1 MSSAPRFSRS
11 LDSMRTQLD
20 QGQIQNL
27 LDDYF
32 EVEYSFRNTQKISQ
46 ELVGL
51 PPEEQAFVL
60 DWIRRAAST
69 HIEIAYR
76 FAQQAPEAFRRM
88 GRSMIE
94 AWLIQAMD
102 LYDISGLHAALAAI
116 TDMDVFI
123 EQGRERAAGALF
135 DEQVGVLLPF
145 VQGLSGRKLKLEK
158 SDYLYTDGEVIFLPA
173 VMAHLPNVRD
183 NFSLYKAAVAYHWA
197 QVRFG
202 TFRTDLVSYLESH
215 PIPERALHCF
225 HAVET
230 VRLNACIERELPGLF
245 REMRNLEWKL
255 NPEPSPAGWEQ
266 QVAFLQ
272 APGAT
277 AQDSL
282 DLSKGMINKALAK
295 SVLFHGQLK
304 PYVVLAVMQRRIE
317 REKAKLR
324 VALKLI
330 ADDLRQSNDE
340 QEPVDRFSLTPL
352 DDLAFSEEMHFELQV
367 NGKSVPLS
375 DEIKN
380 LTTSIIQDI
389 GDIPEEY
396 LTPAGPGEY
405 DLKDIE
411 EDGLKAEEVWSGA
424 YHEEGAYLYQ
434 EWDYRRKHYRKNWC
448 VVREMPVKEEHDDFV
463 AEVMCKYRRL
473 LASLRKTFEALRDED
488 RLLKRQ
494 VYGDGVDIDAFVE
507 AWADMHEGFEMT
519 DRLFTRMH
527 REERNIAVMFM
538 VDMSGSTRGWVN
550 QAEREALIL
559 LAESLETLG
568 DRYAIYGFTGMSRK
582 RCEVFPVKRF
592 DQPYDAG
599 VKARISGMRAGDYT
613 RMGAAIRHLSHRLNE
628 VEARTKLLITLSD
641 GKPDDY
647 HDDYRSQYG
656 IEDTRQAL
664 FEARRQGI
672 HSFCITIDEEGPDYL
687 PHMYGAAN
695 YTVVNEIEK
704 LPLKVSDI
712 YKKITT

>member
-1 MSSAPRFSRS
+1 
-11 LDSMRTQLD
+11 MRTQLD

>member
-1 MSSAPRFSRS
+1 
-11 LDSMRTQLD
+11 MRRQLD
-20 QGQIQNL
+20 QAQMRQL

-32 EVEYSFRNTQKISQ
+32 EVEYSFRNTQKIS
-46 ELVGL
+46 EALVGL
-51 PPEEQAFVL
+51 GPEEQAFIL
-60 DWIRRAAST
+60 DWIKRAAST
-69 HIEIAYR
+69 HIEIAYQ
-76 FAQQAPEAFRRM
+76 FAQQAPKALRLM
-88 GRSMIE
+88 DSPMIE
-94 AWLIQAMD
+94 AWLVQSMD
-102 LYDISGLHAALAAI
+102 LYDISGLHAALATI
-116 TDMDVFI
+116 RDMDVFV
-123 EQGRERAAGALF
+123 EQGRERASGALF
-135 DEQVGVLLPF
+135 DEQAGVLLPF

-158 SDYLYTDGEVIFLPA
+158 ADHLYTDGEVIFLPA

-183 NFSLYKAAVAYHWA
+183 NFLLYKAAVAYHWA

-202 TFRTDLVSYLESH
+202 TFRADLVTYLRSH
-215 PIPERALHCF
+215 PTPQRALHCF

-230 VRLNACIERELPGLF
+230 VRLNACIERELPGLY
-245 REMRNLEWKL
+245 REMRELECKL
-255 NPEPSPAGWEQ
+255 NPAPYPAGWEQ
-266 QVAFLQ
+266 QVAFLR
-272 APGAT
+272 APQST

-282 DLSKGMINKALAK
+282 DLSKGMIGNTVPKSALF
-295 SVLFHGQLK
+295 LGQLK
-304 PYVVLAVMQRRIE
+304 PDLVLAVMQRRIE

-324 VALKLI
+324 VALKAI
-330 ADDLRQSNDE
+330 ADDLQLPNED
-340 QEPVDRFSLTPL
+340 QEPIDRFSLTPL
-352 DDLAFSEEMHFELQV
+352 DDVEFAEEMQFELQV
-367 NGKSVPLS
+367 NGKSVPFS
-375 DEIKN
+375 EEIKN

-405 DLKDIE
+405 DLNDIE
-411 EDGLKAEEVWSGA
+411 EDRLKPEEVWSGT
-424 YHEEGAYLYQ
+424 YHEDGAYLYQ

-448 VVREMPVKEEHDDFV
+448 VVREMPVKEEYDDFV
-463 AEVMCKYRRL
+463 VGVMVKYRRL
-473 LASLRKTFEALRDED
+473 LSSLRKTFEALRDED

-507 AWADMHEGFEMT
+507 AWADMHKGLEMT

-538 VDMSGSTRGWVN
+538 VDMSGSTQGWVN
-550 QAEREALIL
+550 LAEREAMIL

-613 RMGAAIRHLSHRLNE
+613 RMGAAIRHLSFRLNE

-672 HSFCITIDEEGPDYL
+672 HAFCITIDDEGQDYL

-712 YKKITT
+712 YKRITT

>member
-1 MSSAPRFSRS
+1 
-11 LDSMRTQLD
+11 
-20 QGQIQNL
+20 
-27 LDDYF
+27 
-32 EVEYSFRNTQKISQ
+32 
-46 ELVGL
+46 
-51 PPEEQAFVL
+51 
-60 DWIRRAAST
+60 
-69 HIEIAYR
+69 
-76 FAQQAPEAFRRM
+76 
-88 GRSMIE
+88 
-94 AWLIQAMD
+94 
-102 LYDISGLHAALAAI
+102 
-116 TDMDVFI
+116 
-123 EQGRERAAGALF
+123 
-135 DEQVGVLLPF
+135 
-145 VQGLSGRKLKLEK
+145 
-158 SDYLYTDGEVIFLPA
+158 
-173 VMAHLPNVRD
+173 
-183 NFSLYKAAVAYHWA
+183 
-197 QVRFG
+197 
-202 TFRTDLVSYLESH
+202 
-215 PIPERALHCF
+215 
-225 HAVET
+225 
-230 VRLNACIERELPGLF
+230 
-245 REMRNLEWKL
+245 
-255 NPEPSPAGWEQ
+255 
-266 QVAFLQ
+266 
-272 APGAT
+272 
-277 AQDSL
+277 
-282 DLSKGMINKALAK
+282 
-295 SVLFHGQLK
+295 
-304 PYVVLAVMQRRIE
+304 MQRRIE

-324 VALKLI
+324 VALKAI

-352 DDLAFSEEMHFELQV
+352 DDFEFAEEMQFELQV
-367 NGKSVPLS
+367 NGKSVPFS
-375 DEIKN
+375 EEIKN

-405 DLKDIE
+405 DLRDIE

-424 YHEEGAYLYQ
+424 YHEDGAYLYQ

-448 VVREMPVKEEHDDFV
+448 VVREMPVKEEYDDFV
-463 AEVMCKYRRL
+463 VEVMHKYRRL
-473 LASLRKTFEALRDED
+473 LSSLRKTFEALRDED

-507 AWADMHEGFEMT
+507 AWADMHEGLEMT

-538 VDMSGSTRGWVN
+538 VDMSGSTKGWVN

>member
-1 MSSAPRFSRS
+1 
-11 LDSMRTQLD
+11 MRPQLD
-20 QGQIQNL
+20 QMQIQSL

-32 EVEYSFRNTQKISQ
+32 EVEYSFRNTRKISE
-46 ELVGL
+46 ELAGL
-51 PPEEQAFVL
+51 PSEEQAYIL
-60 DWIRRAAST
+60 DWIRRTAST
-69 HIEIAYR
+69 HIEIAYQ
-76 FAQQAPEAFRRM
+76 FAQQAPGALRQMDE
-88 GRSMIE
+88 SMIE
-94 AWLIQAMD
+94 AWLVQSMD
-102 LYDISGLHAALAAI
+102 LYDTSGLHAALATI
-116 TDMDVFI
+116 RDMDVFV
-123 EQGRERAAGALF
+123 EQGRERAAGSVF
-135 DEQVGVLLPF
+135 DEQAGVLLPF

-158 SDYLYTDGEVIFLPA
+158 ADYLYTDGEVIFLPA

-183 NFSLYKAAVAYHWA
+183 NFLLYKAAVAYHWA

-202 TFRTDLVSYLESH
+202 TFRADLIPYLEAH
-215 PIPERALHCF
+215 PTPERALRCF

-245 REMRNLEWKL
+245 REMKELSKKL
-255 NPEPSPAGWEQ
+255 NPEPLPEGWVK

-272 APGAT
+272 TRQAT

-282 DLSKGMINKALAK
+282 DICKRVIGNGLPKIA
-295 SVLFHGQLK
+295 LFHGQLK
-304 PYVVLAVMQRRIE
+304 PDLVLAVMLRRIE

-324 VALKLI
+324 VALKAI
-330 ADDLRQSNDE
+330 ADDLQQSGDD
-340 QEPVDRFSLTPL
+340 QEPIDRFSLTPV
-352 DDLAFSEEMHFELQV
+352 DDSPFVEEMQFELQV
-367 NGKSVPLS
+367 NGKSVPFS
-375 DEIKN
+375 EEIRD
-380 LTTSIIQDI
+380 LMTSIVQDL

-411 EDGLKAEEVWSGA
+411 EETLKPEEVWSGT
-424 YHEEGAYLYQ
+424 YHEDGAFLYQ

-448 VVREMPVKEEHDDFV
+448 VVREMPVREEHDDFV
-463 AEVMCKYRRL
+463 AGVMYKYRRL

-494 VYGDGVDIDAFVE
+494 VYGDSVDIDAFVE
-507 AWADMHEGFEMT
+507 AWADMHTGLEMT

-538 VDMSGSTRGWVN
+538 VDMSGSTQGWVN
-550 QAEREALIL
+550 EAEREALIL
-559 LAESLETLG
+559 LAESLEMLG

-582 RCEVFPVKRF
+582 RCEVFPVKSF
-592 DQPYDAG
+592 DQPYDDG
-599 VKARISGMRAGDYT
+599 VKARISAMRAGDYT

-647 HDDYRSQYG
+647 NDEYRSQYG

-672 HSFCITIDEEGPDYL
+672 HAFCITIDEEGQDYL